1 MTKNYIFLIGSILAT
16 FIVVGFLQF
25 SRQTAPTSNESEQSS
40 QYKEE
45 VTPTP
50 TETTQFDKNSVDS
63 SSPDPNA
70 TDQNSPTLE
79 LVATESG
86 QLAIDLL
93 ASNAQIETIDY
104 GDAGE
109 FVTNINGLAADS
121 EHYWA
126 FYVNNQYAEQGVS
139 QTKLVEGDIIKFV
152 YETIWKSE

>member
-1 MTKNYIFLIGSILAT
+1 MINLKMSSYFTFFALVLSAMFLASCQSINQPKTPVENGDKQVDL
-16 FIVVGFLQF
+16 VQ
-25 SRQTAPTSNESEQSS
+25 EQV
-40 QYKEE
+40 K
-45 VTPTP
+45 PTP
-50 TETTQFDKNSVDS
+50 ADS
-63 SSPDPNA
+63 APINPNA

-104 GDAGE
+104 GDAGK
-109 FVTNINGLAADS
+109 FVTNINGIAADN

-126 FYVNNQYAEQGVS
+126 FYVNEEYAEQGAS

-152 YETIWKSE
+152 YETIWPSE

>member
-1 MTKNYIFLIGSILAT
+1 MSKKNIFLISGILLITLMVA
-16 FIVVGFLQF
+16 GFLLVT
-25 SRQTAPTSNESEQSS
+25 QTTKPTLTEDVQMDRVEEQV
-40 QYKEE
+40 E
-45 VTPTP
+45 PTP
-50 TETTQFDKNSVDS
+50 ADSAPINLNSADPNSV
-63 SSPDPNA
+63 
-70 TDQNSPTLE
+70 DQNSPTLE

-109 FVTNINGLAADS
+109 FVTNINGLAADK

-126 FYVNNQYAEQGVS
+126 FYVNEEYAEQGAS

-152 YETIWKSE
+152 YETIWPSE